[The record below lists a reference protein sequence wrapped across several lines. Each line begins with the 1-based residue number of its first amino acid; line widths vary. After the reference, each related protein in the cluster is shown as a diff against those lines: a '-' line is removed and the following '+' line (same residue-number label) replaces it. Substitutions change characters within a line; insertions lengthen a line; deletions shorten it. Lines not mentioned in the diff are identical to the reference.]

1 MQRRLAVAHLGVAAV
16 ALIAMLGA
24 AALWIVLTPQQ
35 QWIVYPQT
43 PDLPQGQALSLPLE
57 SYFRFTSIA
66 FFTLGAL
73 VVGIV
78 MAVAAWQ
85 IRFARG
91 VPMVLVL
98 IGSLAAGSALG
109 LLIGHLVRGG
119 VDPAVVAANG
129 VTTPT
134 LVEMPASISRWA
146 VVIAPGVAAVVYV
159 LTAAWHSDPDLGR
172 PQVRSGADLGS
183 TIPGDPSAR
192 FTRSAPFDA
201 SLPSD
206 RSGDPITAPIPAF
219 VGAGAVPH
227 GRHSSGAGPAQ
238 GFHPDRPSIRDFGV
252 SPGPAV
258 GPGPAIGAGPAIG
271 PGPSVIPGDGRPR
284 TDPSPGTR

>member
-1 MQRRLAVAHLGVAAV
+1 MQRRLAVAHLGVAVVAV
-16 ALIAMLGA
+16 FAMLGA
-24 AALWIVLTPQQ
+24 SALWILLTPQQ

-78 MAVAAWQ
+78 TAVAAWQ

-91 VPMVLVL
+91 VPMVMVLV
-98 IGSLAAGSALG
+98 GSLASGSALG
-109 LLIGHLVRGG
+109 MLIGHLVRGG

-172 PQVRSGADLGS
+172 PQVPSTPELGS
-183 TIPGDPSAR
+183 TVPSDPSVHYD
-192 FTRSAPFDA
+192 RSV
-201 SLPSD
+201 PSD
-206 RSGDPITAPIPAF
+206 RPGDPITAPIPVV
-219 VGAGAVPH
+219 VGAGALTH
-227 GRHSSGAGPAQ
+227 GRHSPEAGPSQ
-238 GFHPDRPSIRDFGV
+238 GFHPDRPPTRDFGV
-252 SPGPAV
+252 SRGPAV
-258 GPGPAIGAGPAIG
+258 GPGPAIGAGPAVG
-271 PGPSVIPGDGRPR
+271 PGPSVTPGDGRPR